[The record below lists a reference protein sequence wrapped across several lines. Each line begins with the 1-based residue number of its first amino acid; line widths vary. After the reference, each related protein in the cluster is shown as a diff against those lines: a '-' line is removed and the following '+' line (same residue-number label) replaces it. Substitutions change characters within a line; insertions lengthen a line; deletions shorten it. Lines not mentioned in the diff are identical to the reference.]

1 MTEPGEGAPR
11 PAPALTVGVVGAGT
25 MGAGIA
31 QVCLQAGH
39 DVLLF
44 DVDHAA
50 IERGR
55 SRIADGL
62 QRLVDKGRL
71 PADGPVRMLAALRDA
86 HTLE

>member
-1 MTEPGEGAPR
+1 MTEPSQT
-11 PAPALTVGVVGAGT
+11 LTVGIVGAGT

-44 DVDHAA
+44 DVDHEA

-55 SRIADGL
+55 GRIAEGL

-71 PADGPVRMLAALRDA
+71 PRAGRDRDA
-86 HTLE
+86 SRTA